1 MKTLIILGILLYS
14 RVCFNVCMFWI
25 LWKLSL
31 LNCVPC
37 VLKTCSRAKVPY
49 VLTGPHNNVSCVL
62 MRSSTNVSCLLT
74 CSRTNVPCVLT
85 YSCNN
90 VPYVLRCSRV
100 NVLMC
105 SCVNVPFLV
114 TLIHM

>member
-14 RVCFNVCMFWI
+14 HVCFNVCMFWI

-31 LNCVPC
+31 LNCVPS

-49 VLTGPHNNVSCVL
+49 VLTRSHTNVSCML
-62 MRSSTNVSCLLT
+62 TRSSTNVSCLLT
-74 CSRTNVPCVLT
+74 CSRANVHCVLT

-90 VPYVLRCSRV
+90 VLCVLRCSRV

-105 SCVNVPFLV
+105 SCVNVLFLV